1 MTSTGTSHE
10 LILDNF
16 EEIVAATAAVAH
28 THSEDHPLVLPSRW
42 PNPRTLINGISSYQ
56 GPMSFAAEEAETIRT
71 SLELVAEGES
81 EAAAAYQPTAQRML
95 AEYQGIPWTPPPRPI
110 ESVTIAKQA
119 PEPVTEA
126 PTITEP
132 LQGFIR
138 EDQVMLFGFREVLA
152 VSRVIESVAPEDRA
166 ARRVATLLSDQIADM
181 DFADPQTIL
190 IEGRAAA
197 KVYAYANETADD
209 DESIAVAEVE
219 HLLEVGTDEFAVQQI
234 IANAPQ
240 ELVKP
245 LTAKARLERFR
256 LRLGDVAVPGWIRL
270 A

>member
-1 MTSTGTSHE
+1 
-10 LILDNF
+10 
-16 EEIVAATAAVAH
+16 
-28 THSEDHPLVLPSRW
+28 
-42 PNPRTLINGISSYQ
+42 
-56 GPMSFAAEEAETIRT
+56 MSFSEEQAETIRV
-71 SLELVAEGES
+71 SLEMVAQGES

-95 AEYQGIPWTPPPRPI
+95 AEYQGITWAPPPRP
-110 ESVTIAKQA
+110 VRPAVIANKTPKPA
-119 PEPVTEA
+119 DET
-126 PTITEP
+126 PTTTEP

-166 ARRVATLLSDQIADM
+166 AKRIAALLSDQIADM
-181 DFADPQTIL
+181 DSADPQTIL

-209 DESIAVAEVE
+209 DESLAVAEVE
-219 HLLEVGTDEFAVQQI
+219 HLLEVGTDEMAVQQI

-240 ELVKP
+240 EIVKP
-245 LTAKARLERFR
+245 LTAKGRIERLR